1 MPMPPPP
8 RPRGRLARLF
18 FSQLGMLCSI
28 IVYFTLF
35 ERGGRTLDALTHA
48 LWVALGLH
56 TTYLLFARWHGE
68 LKQFDVGFW
77 LLLAT
82 GVVSSILGIAPIL
95 SLYQHYSPALL
106 FTMFGLV
113 AVVPLLLGLQP
124 FTVWFAVRQ
133 TPRWQH
139 RTPAF
144 AIISRVLAV
153 FWALV
158 FFTAAALCWLR
169 PTDPMFTALFPNM
182 LILLVGLPS
191 NQWLPPL
198 WLRMFPAAAPDAA
211 EPLIMGM
218 PFVFDRTAAADARA
232 VIQFRV
238 TGEEPGDYWVRVA
251 GGRCESFEGLAPS
264 ADLTV
269 HTPDRVWVGIIRGEL
284 DGGQALME
292 RQYSVEGDPMLL
304 TKLRDWFPG
313 GRG

>member
-1 MPMPPPP
+1 MPTPP

-18 FSQLGMLCSI
+18 FSQLGMLFSI

-35 ERGGRTLDALTHA
+35 ERGGRTIAALTHA
-48 LWVALGLH
+48 LWVAFGLH

-77 LLLAT
+77 LLLAI
-82 GVVSSILGIAPIL
+82 GLVSTILGIEPVL
-95 SLYQHYSPALL
+95 WLYQHYSPALL
-106 FTMFGLV
+106 FTMLGLV
-113 AVVPLLLGLQP
+113 AVVPLLLGREP

-144 AIISRVLAV
+144 ATISRVLAA

-158 FFTAAALCWLR
+158 FFTAATLCALR
-169 PTDPMFTALFPNM
+169 PTDPLFTAVFPN
-182 LILLVGLPS
+182 LLVLLVGLPS

-198 WLRMFPAAAPDAA
+198 WFRMFPPPAPDAA

-218 PFVFDRTAAADARA
+218 PFVFDRAAAADARA

-238 TGEEPGDYWVRVA
+238 SGQEPGDYWVRVD
-251 GGRCESFEGLAPS
+251 GGRCESFEGVAPS

-269 HTPDRVWVGIIRGEL
+269 HTPDRVWVGIVRGEV
-284 DGGQALME
+284 DGGLALME
-292 RQYSVEGDPMLL
+292 RQYSVEGDPTLL
-304 TKLRDWFPG
+304 VKLRDWFPG
-313 GRG
+313 GRS

>member
-1 MPMPPPP
+1 MPTPP

-28 IVYFTLF
+28 IVYFVLF
-35 ERGGRTLDALTHA
+35 ERGGRTIAALTHA

-68 LKQFDVGFW
+68 LKQFDIGFW
-77 LLLAT
+77 LFLAL
-82 GVVSSILGIAPIL
+82 GLVSAILGIEPLL

-106 FTMFGLV
+106 FTTFGLV
-113 AVVPLLLGLQP
+113 ALIPLLLGLEP

-133 TPRWQH
+133 APRWQH

-144 AIISRVLAV
+144 ATVSRVLAA
-153 FWALV
+153 FWVLV
-158 FFTAAALCWLR
+158 FFTAAMLCALR

-182 LILLVGLPS
+182 LVILVGLPS
-191 NQWLPPL
+191 AQWLPPL
-198 WLRMFPAAAPDAA
+198 WFKMFPPRPPDAA

-218 PFVFDRTAAADARA
+218 PFAFDRAAAADARA

-238 TGEEPGDYWVRVA
+238 SGDEPGDYWVRVDS
-251 GGRCESFEGLAPS
+251 GRCESFEGVAPS

-269 HTPDRVWVGIIRGEL
+269 HTPDHVWVGIARGEV

-292 RQYSVEGDPMLL
+292 RRYSVEGDPMLL
-304 TKLRDWFPG
+304 AKLRDWFPG
-313 GRG
+313 GRS

>member
-1 MPMPPPP
+1 M
-8 RPRGRLARLF
+8 LF
-18 FSQLGMLCSI
+18 SI
-28 IVYFTLF
+28 IVYFTVF
-35 ERGGRTLDALTHA
+35 ERSGRTIAGLTHA

-77 LLLAT
+77 LFLAI
-82 GVVSSILGIAPIL
+82 GAFSSVVGLDAVL
-95 SLYQHYSPALL
+95 AVYQRYSPALL

-113 AVVPLLLGLQP
+113 AVIPLLLGLEP

-158 FFTAAALCWLR
+158 FFTAATLCALR
-169 PTDPMFTALFPNM
+169 PTDPMFTAVFPN
-182 LILLVGLPS
+182 LLVLLVGLPS

-198 WLRMFPAAAPDAA
+198 WFKLFPSPSPDAA

-238 TGEEPGDYWVRVA
+238 SGEEPGDYWVRVA
-251 GGRCESFEGLAPS
+251 GGRCESFEGVAPS

-269 HTPDRVWVGIIRGEL
+269 HTPDHVWVGIVRGEV

-292 RQYSVEGDPMLL
+292 QRYRVEGDPMLL
-304 TKLRDWFPG
+304 AKLRDWFPG